1 MSSPEPSVA
10 DHSEEPAP
18 ATVRQAVVAVV
29 VLTVIATALILNLA
43 FSTANTPSSVDGR
56 TATTSQHV
64 N

>member
-1 MSSPEPSVA
+1 MSTPEPSVA
-10 DHSEEPAP
+10 NRSEEPAP
-18 ATVRQAVVAVV
+18 ATFRQGVVAVA
-29 VLTVIATALILNLA
+29 VLAVIAAIIILNLA

>member
-1 MSSPEPSVA
+1 MSTPEPSVA
-10 DHSEEPAP
+10 ERSEEPAS
-18 ATVRQAVVAVV
+18 ATVRQAVAVVAV
-29 VLTVIATALILNLA
+29 LTLIAVALIINLA